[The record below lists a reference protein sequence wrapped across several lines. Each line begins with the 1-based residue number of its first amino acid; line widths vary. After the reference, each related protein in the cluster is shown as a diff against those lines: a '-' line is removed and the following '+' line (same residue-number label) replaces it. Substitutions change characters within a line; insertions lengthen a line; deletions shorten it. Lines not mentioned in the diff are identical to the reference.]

1 MEMLGLALAIPAV
14 LVANV
19 GYGVL
24 AKFVLSRLAGFR
36 RWLVWPSYLVLVLT
50 LIEITLVATIGAV
63 EARTRIGPT
72 FWFLHLLVIFLGA
85 PSLANVL
92 ILATKPLARRWYLAV
107 AWCCAFG
114 VFLVFF
120 QVGVGDAL
128 FGVDGVGGP
137 FSP

>member
-14 LVANV
+14 LIANV

-50 LIEITLVATIGAV
+50 LIDITLVATIGAV

-85 PSLANVL
+85 STASKGPSRPDV
-92 ILATKPLARRWYLAV
+92 KPYKRLQPTAALGAIMTRR
-107 AWCCAFG
+107 G
-114 VFLVFF
+114 
-120 QVGVGDAL
+120 
-128 FGVDGVGGP
+128 
-137 FSP
+137 